1 MENYRF
7 IPFDL
12 SRAKTLENPSGLDV
26 VDATGCDV
34 TIVTTNYNSGFRDD
48 EGNNKYPIF
57 AITHEKE
64 GDKPIA
70 YNIDGEPGRSHCPN
84 LWLKEKATQ
93 RKMTHQELAWW
104 LRDCPEEH
112 REFIYYDDSDYAT
125 GHKTVYHELEYVVC
139 DADTPVDDILIRSNG
154 GDWREP
160 IISNGGEWSA
170 PHITEEDYEL

>member
-1 MENYRF
+1 M

-26 VDATGCDV
+26 ADANGCDV
-34 TIVTTNYNSGFRDD
+34 TIVTTNYNSGFRND

-64 GDKPIA
+64 GDTPIA
-70 YNIDGEPGRSHCPN
+70 YNIDGEPCRSYCPN

-104 LRDCPEEH
+104 LRDAPEEH
-112 REFIYYDDSDYAT
+112 REYICSDYCGYT
-125 GHKTVYHELEYVVC
+125 EHRTIYQTFEYMVC
-139 DADTPVDDILIRSNG
+139 DADKPVDDILIRSNG
-154 GDWREP
+154 GDWIEP
-160 IISNGGEWSA
+160 LISNGGEWSV
-170 PHITEEDYEL
+170 PHITEED